1 MADQL
6 PLPQEIAEMIGDM
19 ACTKR
24 SNGGESNNILLIVS
38 TNRDVDPE
46 SVEDDVVQWVLRG
59 LSDPRFDCLKEWE
72 TEYPWKVVSTV
83 KDDGRTSNDPGCIV
97 VAVRIGQDRGR
108 WLGCEHDETGLI
120 IVDESPPLPS
130 AKADDVRE
138 ALPPEPAFLTGV
150 GNVTVDK
157 CYGGQS
163 VPGFVEQIFRDSKT
177 SALRRKL
184 TELAVLLREG
194 FRADLFDCKL
204 EDLCLF
210 LENCAFGKFREEGVV
225 VVWACNTLVKRRD
238 FMRDAHDNAEAA
250 SLNRRIQ

>member
-6 PLPQEIAEMIGDM
+6 PLPQEIADMVGDM

-24 SNGGESNNILLIVS
+24 SNGGESNNILLMVS

-46 SVEDDVVQWVLRG
+46 SVEGDVVQWVLRG
-59 LSDPRFDCLKEWE
+59 LSDPRFDFLKEWE

-130 AKADDVRE
+130 AKADDVLE

-150 GNVTVDK
+150 GVSAVSDK
-157 CYGGQS
+157 LMMQ
-163 VPGFVEQIFRDSKT
+163 
-177 SALRRKL
+177 LW
-184 TELAVLLREG
+184 
-194 FRADLFDCKL
+194 ADLVSTESNEFDKDGKGYMVHPMWMRFSGGDWQDIREQSC
-204 EDLCLF
+204 
-210 LENCAFGKFREEGVV
+210 NFGWDGYMV
-225 VVWACNTLVKRRD
+225 
-238 FMRDAHDNAEAA
+238 AHEHTM
-250 SLNRRIQ
+250 LG

>member
-6 PLPQEIAEMIGDM
+6 PLPQEIAEMIDDM

-59 LSDPRFDCLKEWE
+59 LSDPRFDCLKECDVQ
-72 TEYPWKVVSTV
+72 YPWHVVSTV

-97 VAVRIGQDRGR
+97 VAVRIGQDMGK
-108 WLGCEHDETGLI
+108 WFGCQKGEKGLI

-130 AKADDVRE
+130 AKADDVLE

-150 GNVTVDK
+150 GVSAVSDK
-157 CYGGQS
+157 LMMQ
-163 VPGFVEQIFRDSKT
+163 
-177 SALRRKL
+177 LW
-184 TELAVLLREG
+184 
-194 FRADLFDCKL
+194 ADLVSTESNSFDKDGKGYMVHPMWMRFSDGDWQNIREQSC
-204 EDLCLF
+204 
-210 LENCAFGKFREEGVV
+210 NFGWDGYMVV
-225 VVWACNTLVKRRD
+225 
-238 FMRDAHDNAEAA
+238 HDH
-250 SLNRRIQ
+250 